1 MFRTLLRQFVG
12 IALTGAVAF
21 FTCLAAR
28 AQEWPAK
35 PVTFIIPTSSAS
47 ASDTIARVMQPRLQ
61 ALWKQP
67 VVIDNRTGASGM
79 LGFQATARAAPDGY
93 TLMLAPNTIT
103 MLGSI
108 YKNQPW
114 DVESSYEYIAL
125 VVRTVS
131 AVLVTN
137 DLPVKSVP
145 ELVALAKSKPG
156 VLNYASPGIGTPQHL
171 YGELFKQI
179 TATDMVHVPY
189 KTLAAAVTDLAAG
202 RAEVGFLSLSAVV
215 PMIKSGR
222 VRVLATVGDR
232 RTIPEVPTFKEAGL
246 EAVQAGSWIGAF
258 APRNTPR
265 DIVAR
270 ITRDFNTIMQQPDF
284 QQEMVKNDLI
294 TNTSGAGGPEL
305 AALIKADVARWA
317 KVVQAANIV
326 AP

>member
-1 MFRTLLRQFVG
+1 MFKSISKTIIQRALAG
-12 IALTGAVAF
+12 AACALTLGPAV
-21 FTCLAAR
+21 

-35 PVTFIIPTSSAS
+35 PVTFIIPTSSSS
-47 ASDTIARVMQPRLQ
+47 AADTIARVMQPRLQ
-61 ALWKQP
+61 QMWKQS
-67 VVIDNRTGASGM
+67 VVVDNRTGASGM
-79 LGFQATARAAPDGY
+79 LGFQATARSAPDGY

-103 MLGSI
+103 MLGAI

-114 DVESSYEYIAL
+114 DVEQSYEYITL

-131 AVLVTN
+131 AVLVNN
-137 DLPVKSVP
+137 DLPVKSVQ
-145 ELVALAKSKPG
+145 ELVTLAKSKPG
-156 VLNYASPGIGTPQHL
+156 VLNFASPGIGTPQHL

-179 TATDMVHVPY
+179 TGTDIVHVPY

-215 PMIKSGR
+215 PMIKSSKI
-222 VRVLATVGDR
+222 RVLATVGER
-232 RTIPEVPTFKEAGL
+232 RTIADVQTFREAGL